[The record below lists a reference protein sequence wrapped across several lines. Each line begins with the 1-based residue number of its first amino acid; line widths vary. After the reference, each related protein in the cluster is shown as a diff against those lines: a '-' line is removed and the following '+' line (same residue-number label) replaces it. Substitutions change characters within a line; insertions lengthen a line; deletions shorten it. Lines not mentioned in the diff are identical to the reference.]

1 MRQLRRTQRFS
12 WMEIFAGL
20 ILVIVI
26 LATSL

>member
-20 ILVIVI
+20 ILVVVIV
-26 LATSL
+26 ATSF